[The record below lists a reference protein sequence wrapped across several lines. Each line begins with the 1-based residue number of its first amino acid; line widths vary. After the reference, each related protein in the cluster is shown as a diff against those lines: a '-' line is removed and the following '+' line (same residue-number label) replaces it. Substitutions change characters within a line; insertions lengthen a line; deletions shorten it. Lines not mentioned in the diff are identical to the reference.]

1 MPDITTLAAWGEFLG
16 GIAVVVSLVYLA
28 SQIRQ
33 NSRLLKASTASVT
46 LEASSQLSI
55 LIVQDPELLRIYLDG
70 LADPAGLSEPD
81 QRRFNTL
88 LGIQVTA
95 LQIQFRL
102 ARDGSLG
109 SGVWADMEQ
118 AQRWMTQQPG
128 MKQWWPQWR
137 NLYGE
142 DFGDYVDGLIRE
154 GEAAG

>member
-1 MPDITTLAAWGEFLG
+1 MDITILAAWGEFLG

-28 SQIRQ
+28 GQIRQ

-46 LEASSQLSI
+46 LEANSQLSV
-55 LIVQDPELLRIYLDG
+55 LIVQDPELLRIYVDS

-81 QRRFNTL
+81 QRRFNSL
-88 LGIQVTA
+88 VGLQVTA
-95 LQIQFRL
+95 LQHQFRL

-118 AQRWMTQQPG
+118 AQRWLAQQSG
-128 MKQWWPQWR
+128 MKQWWLQWR

-142 DFGDYVDGLIRE
+142 DFGDYMDGLIRE